1 MRFDLD
7 PLAPVRAGAVSDVNA
22 AFNAAA
28 LADLHRNQAHAWKRE
43 TAAAVAAGDE
53 LDADHPFAGEAALRG
68 LSLAEFAELIL
79 AKPVETDT
87 LELARQRH
95 LLAIET
101 AATPDEVM
109 AIVAQAKLETGGR

>member
-1 MRFDLD
+1 MKLCFDPMSTL
-7 PLAPVRAGAVSDVNA
+7 RANA
-22 AFNAAA
+22 TATINDAANARA

-43 TAAAVAAGDE
+43 TAAAVAAGAE

-79 AKPVETDT
+79 AKPVETDM

-95 LLAIET
+95 LLALET
-101 AATPDEVM
+101 VATPDEVM
-109 AIVAQAKLETGGR
+109 AIVAQAKLEIGGR